1 MYRCQ
6 SVPWNTIMGSYGAQL
21 QGDWLHYLL
30 WCDFTD
36 FQARHYSQ
44 QEKMLIQF
52 FRKSILLYRAWF
64 KNVTDNCYVT
74 LYWWFVS
81 EGKGKKPCLWS
92 FGFSGLIFEV
102 SSPIEPHVQTSDL
115 KISTWRNFG
124 REVEC
129 QSEERG
135 DQSGGKTPG
144 MVGTCKGSNT
154 VHVPGDF
161 WA

>member
-1 MYRCQ
+1 MHNAHAVDFGFPIGLGQDMFCVAQNSKSHCILKLKKYCMYRCQ

-52 FRKSILLYRAWF
+52 FRKSILYWAWF

-74 LYWWFVS
+74 LYWWFVRIWRKRK
-81 EGKGKKPCLWS
+81 ETLWS
-92 FGFSGLIFEV
+92 FGFSGLTFQ
-102 SSPIEPHVQTSDL
+102 VQARASRADIRL
-115 KISTWRNFG
+115 KNFHM
-124 REVEC
+124 
-129 QSEERG
+129 
-135 DQSGGKTPG
+135 T
-144 MVGTCKGSNT
+144 
-154 VHVPGDF
+154 
-161 WA
+161 